1 MQLRISGWID
11 NSVKSGYTNNNLR
24 SLRNGGMTLIYTVT
38 VNPSVDYVVQLGEF
52 HLGMVN
58 RALNEA
64 VFSGGKGI
72 NVAMILQNLGVSNRA
87 LGFLAGF
94 TGDFIEKDLRRR
106 GCRTDFVRLEKG
118 FSRINVKLKGQE
130 GSEINGSGPAVD
142 QAAVQA
148 LFEKISTLQKG
159 DILIISG
166 SVPLPLPQ
174 DFYERILDLLKG
186 REIDTVVDATGEALL
201 KTLRYEP
208 FLIKPNLQELEELAE
223 RRLFTREEIIAQ
235 GKRLQEMGAK
245 NVLISLAAEGAI
257 LLTAEGE
264 ILFGEAPRGKLVNA
278 VGAGDS
284 M

>member
-1 MQLRISGWID
+1 M
-11 NSVKSGYTNNNLR
+11 
-24 SLRNGGMTLIYTVT
+24 IYTVT

-52 HLGMVN
+52 HPGMVN

-64 VFSGGKGI
+64 VFS
-72 NVAMILQNLGVSNRA
+72 AARASMSLDLQNLGVSNRA

-94 TGDFIEKDLRRR
+94 TGDFIEKDLQRR

-148 LFEKISTLQKG
+148 LFERISTLQKG

-166 SVPLPLPQ
+166 SVPLSLPQ
-174 DFYERILDLLKG
+174 DFYERIMDLLKG
-186 REIDTVVDATGEALL
+186 RGIDTVVDATGEALL

-223 RRLFTREEIIAQ
+223 RRLFTREEII
-235 GKRLQEMGAK
+235 
-245 NVLISLAAEGAI
+245 
-257 LLTAEGE
+257 
-264 ILFGEAPRGKLVNA
+264 
-278 VGAGDS
+278 GAGETPAGDGGEKCADFS
-284 M
+284 GGGGGNPSDGGGGDFIRRSPEREAGQCCWSGGLYGGRLCGRMGENGQLP

>member
-1 MQLRISGWID
+1 M
-11 NSVKSGYTNNNLR
+11 
-24 SLRNGGMTLIYTVT
+24 IYTVT

-166 SVPLPLPQ
+166 SVPLSLPQ

-245 NVLISLAAEGAI
+245 NVLISLE
-257 LLTAEGE
+257 AEGE
-264 ILFGEAPRGKLVNA
+264 I
-278 VGAGDS
+278 
-284 M
+284 

>member
-1 MQLRISGWID
+1 M
-11 NSVKSGYTNNNLR
+11 
-24 SLRNGGMTLIYTVT
+24 IYTVT

-166 SVPLPLPQ
+166 SVPLSLPQ

-201 KTLRYEP
+201 KT
-208 FLIKPNLQELEELAE
+208 
-223 RRLFTREEIIAQ
+223 
-235 GKRLQEMGAK
+235 
-245 NVLISLAAEGAI
+245 LAAEGAI

-284 M
+284 MVGGFVAGWVKTGNYCEALQWGVAAGSASAFCETLATGEEIRRLYDETINIIREEC

>member
-1 MQLRISGWID
+1 MANNENTVQIQVEVLRAQLDKLIADINSLKNQKI
-11 NSVKSGYTNNNLR
+11 SVK
-24 SLRNGGMTLIYTVT
+24 
-38 VNPSVDYVVQLGEF
+38 VDTAGAAALEQLSDAVQQMRTGLQELDAQLGQ
-52 HLGMVN
+52 N
-58 RALNEA
+58 AA
-64 VFSGGKGI
+64 AFSGMG
-72 NVAMILQNLGVSNRA
+72 NSA
-87 LGFLAGF
+87 
-94 TGDFIEKDLRRR
+94 
-106 GCRTDFVRLEKG
+106 
-118 FSRINVKLKGQE
+118 
-130 GSEINGSGPAVD
+130 

-166 SVPLPLPQ
+166 SVPLSLPQ

-284 M
+284 MVGGFVAGWVKTGNYCEALQWGVAAGSASAFCETLATGEEIRRLYDETINIIREEC